1 MSAEQEIMEAQCRR
15 WIRLFSELDQAG
27 VPTLE
32 QLSAVAVEDVRF
44 SDPFNDVHGLQAMQ
58 RVLEHTRS
66 HVSDVRFSVK
76 DTAWSGDTAYV
87 RWSMTGRVRVIGEW
101 CVEGVSEIRFA
112 DDGRVSCHIDH
123 WDAASQF
130 FGRLPVIGW
139 LLRRLAAPAQVS

>member
-15 WIRLFSELDQAG
+15 WIRLFSDLDQDG

-44 SDPFNDVHGLQAMQ
+44 SDPFNDVRGLQAVQ
-58 RVLEHTRS
+58 RVLEHTRN
-66 HVSDVRFSVK
+66 HVSDVRFSVH
-76 DTAWSGDTAYV
+76 DTAWSGNTAYV

-130 FGRLPVIGW
+130 FARLPVIGW
-139 LLRRLAAPAQVS
+139 LLRRLAAPARVS